1 MKFLRA
7 ASCAALFLL
16 LLPFAVAAEDVT
28 LTSRD
33 GSIELSGDLLG
44 YDGEFYRID
53 TDYGVLTVDG
63 SGVTC
68 DGPGC
73 PQLGAYVARLTF
85 SGAPEMADVLLPAL
99 IEGFALRRGYR
110 LERETQD
117 TGLLYTLFE
126 AGESGAKAAELT
138 ILRTSSSEG
147 FADLLGE
154 RADLALS
161 LREVRAEETEL
172 AKEAGLGNLTS
183 ARQARVIALDAMA
196 VVVAKVNPVQKISL
210 ADLRA
215 IYLGEISNWSQLG
228 GEDAPIT
235 AYLTNNDAGYAALF
249 QATMLG
255 GKAPGAGVVRLASNH
270 ALTHAV
276 AKDPFG
282 IGIASNAQTGAA
294 AILTLTGRCGFE
306 VAPDIQA
313 IKAEDYPLTAP
324 LYLYLPARRLP
335 KIGRE
340 FLAYLR
346 SGAAQMVVRR
356 TGMVDQMPG
365 ESPVEAQG
373 RRLANAILA
382 AGDEVALDDLQKMAR
397 LMVDHSRLSVTFRFR
412 DGASDLDA
420 PSLSNVALLAD
431 ALEAG
436 RYDGRQLRFVGFSD
450 GQGDAGANQ
459 RLALRRA
466 RAVLQ
471 AVRDAAETLGDSQV
485 EMGADAFGEALPMA
499 CDDTPWGRQVNRRV
513 EVWVR

>member
-235 AYLTNNDAGYAALF
+235 AYLTNDDAG
-249 QATMLG
+249 
-255 GKAPGAGVVRLASNH
+255 
-270 ALTHAV
+270 
-276 AKDPFG
+276 
-282 IGIASNAQTGAA
+282 
-294 AILTLTGRCGFE
+294 
-306 VAPDIQA
+306 
-313 IKAEDYPLTAP
+313 
-324 LYLYLPARRLP
+324 
-335 KIGRE
+335 
-340 FLAYLR
+340 
-346 SGAAQMVVRR
+346 
-356 TGMVDQMPG
+356 
-365 ESPVEAQG
+365 
-373 RRLANAILA
+373 
-382 AGDEVALDDLQKMAR
+382 
-397 LMVDHSRLSVTFRFR
+397 
-412 DGASDLDA
+412 
-420 PSLSNVALLAD
+420 
-431 ALEAG
+431 
-436 RYDGRQLRFVGFSD
+436 
-450 GQGDAGANQ
+450 
-459 RLALRRA
+459 
-466 RAVLQ
+466 
-471 AVRDAAETLGDSQV
+471 
-485 EMGADAFGEALPMA
+485 
-499 CDDTPWGRQVNRRV
+499 
-513 EVWVR
+513 